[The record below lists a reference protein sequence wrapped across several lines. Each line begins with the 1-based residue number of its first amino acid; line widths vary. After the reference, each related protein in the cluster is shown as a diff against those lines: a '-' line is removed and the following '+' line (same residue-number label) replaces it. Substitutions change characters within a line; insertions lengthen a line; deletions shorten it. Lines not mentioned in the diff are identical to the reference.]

1 MPSNPSGIYLS
12 PEDECQVSP
21 STWRCACPAPSR
33 TWISNHTCKWCDC
46 LEEEISFE
54 LLGGSVRSFVRSFC
68 SPAHLE
74 IVALSSLMCFSF
86 VIHEMEMIILICLPH
101 RFVKR
106 INWCLDRVLK
116 PHANIKV
123 TLNRPR
129 GITELSKKKK
139 RQLEVELSSCF
150 TAVWV
155 SRLTL
160 CVLLWICRAPVSLF
174 KGVHHGRLLCFKIPF
189 TTQFSCLLPSLSVCK
204 RLSFRHFRELQ
215 KCFENPQLQDCFQF
229 S

>member
-1 MPSNPSGIYLS
+1 MEFTSHLK
-12 PEDECQVSP
+12 
-21 STWRCACPAPSR
+21 T
-33 TWISNHTCKWCDC
+33 
-46 LEEEISFE
+46 
-54 LLGGSVRSFVRSFC
+54 SVRYHPLHEGVHALLLQEPEYLTTLASDVIVWRRRSLLNFREALFVRSFC
-68 SPAHLE
+68 SPARLE

-139 RQLEVELSSCF
+139 QLEVELSSCF

-204 RLSFRHFRELQ
+204 RLSFRRFRELQ